1 MCYVGDSC
9 TSRQRILRASSAYS
23 SALSKYYSDTLS
35 AHQIVSDR
43 LCLGMVTT
51 RV

>member
-9 TSRQRILRASSAYS
+9 TNRQRILRASSAHT
-23 SALSKYYSDTLS
+23 SALRKYYSDTLS
-35 AHQIVSDR
+35 AHKIVSDR
-43 LCLGMVTT
+43 QCLGMVTT